1 MTKQGVDQDH
11 IIKTKGSHTQI
22 SQDRTQ
28 QGILILSGV
37 VLNKFLIKEDIKTR
51 ECIRIQ
57 EEVIMSN
64 NGSMMQEA
72 STLTHVKDL
81 SCTLARVIQID
92 KGRGSTLKG
101 TSIQTQD
108 SFQISIATGVLHLQ
122 ASRDILVILTLI
134 PS

>member
-11 IIKTKGSHTQI
+11 IIKTKGSHIQI

-28 QGILILSGV
+28 RGILILSGV
-37 VLNKFLIKEDIKTR
+37 VLNKFLIKEGIKTR
-51 ECIRIQ
+51 ECTRIQ

-72 STLTHVKDL
+72 NTLTHVKDL
-81 SCTLARVIQID
+81 RCTLARVIQID
-92 KGRGSTLKG
+92 RGRGNTLKG
-101 TSIQTQD
+101 TSIQTQG
-108 SFQISIATGVLHLQ
+108 SFQTSIATGVQHLQ
-122 ASRDILVILTLI
+122 ASRDTLAILTLI